1 MKQARYSVWGLLVC
15 AFWACT
21 ERKENIPIRETTD
34 LQAIYS
40 LSSLQIL
47 QKSLE
52 LNPEDT
58 ETLYKLALWHNYHK
72 EYKKAE
78 TYLQEALKIREDWR
92 FYLLEA
98 QVQYALNL
106 PRQSYDTWRK
116 AYRLAPQHLPV
127 LLFGLQWAVEQKDL
141 LKTENLLKE
150 TEKFFP
156 KDPQFFLWKAKW
168 AVEQSDTTHAL
179 QLFEQCLAQDAT
191 FAEAYKH
198 ISFLNNKTRKPE
210 KALFWANKGLA
221 VKPFYDSLLLEKAI
235 AYEQLKKTDSANKYF
250 LKAYQLNRNLYQAS
264 YFLGIERWKSGNYTE
279 ALNFFENT
287 YRLKPNL
294 PKLAYY
300 LANCYEKTQR
310 YPQALEFYEKA
321 IRQEPENSLAAQ
333 DLYFLKQ
340 KLELERQKKIA
351 DSLQKLQFETFK
363 KATET
368 NP

>member
-1 MKQARYSVWGLLVC
+1 
-15 AFWACT
+15 
-21 ERKENIPIRETTD
+21 
-34 LQAIYS
+34 
-40 LSSLQIL
+40 
-47 QKSLE
+47 
-52 LNPEDT
+52 
-58 ETLYKLALWHNYHK
+58 
-72 EYKKAE
+72 
-78 TYLQEALKIREDWR
+78 
-92 FYLLEA
+92 
-98 QVQYALNL
+98 
-106 PRQSYDTWRK
+106 
-116 AYRLAPQHLPV
+116 
-127 LLFGLQWAVEQKDL
+127 
-141 LKTENLLKE
+141 
-150 TEKFFP
+150 
-156 KDPQFFLWKAKW
+156 
-168 AVEQSDTTHAL
+168 
-179 QLFEQCLAQDAT
+179 
-191 FAEAYKH
+191 
-198 ISFLNNKTRKPE
+198 
-210 KALFWANKGLA
+210 
-221 VKPFYDSLLLEKAI
+221 
-235 AYEQLKKTDSANKYF
+235 
-250 LKAYQLNRNLYQAS
+250 LYQAS

>member
-21 ERKENIPIRETTD
+21 ERNENIPIRETTD

-98 QVQYALNL
+98 QIQYALNL
-106 PRQSYDTWRK
+106 PQQSSETWAK

-127 LLFGLQWAVEQKDL
+127 LLFGLQWAVEQKDV
-141 LKTENLLKE
+141 LKAEKRIKE
-150 TEKFFP
+150 IEKFFP
-156 KDPQFFLWKAKW
+156 KETQLFLWKAKW
-168 AVEQSDTTHAL
+168 AIEQNDTTQAF

-191 FAEAYKH
+191 LTEAYKH
-198 ISFLNNKTRKPE
+198 ISFLHNKTRKPE
-210 KALFWANKGLA
+210 KALYWANKGL
-221 VKPFYDSLLLEKAI
+221 VIKPLYDSLLLEKAI
-235 AYEQLKKTDSANKYF
+235 AYEQLKETDSAKKYF

-264 YFLGIERWKSGNYTE
+264 YFLGIETWKAGNYTE
-279 ALNFFENT
+279 AINFFENT
-287 YRLKPNL
+287 YRLKPNF
-294 PKLAYY
+294 PKLSYY
-300 LANCYEKTQR
+300 LANCYEQVQK

-321 IRQEPENSLAAQ
+321 IRQEPENNLAVQA
-333 DLYFLKQ
+333 LYFLRQ
-340 KLELERQKKIA
+340 KLQLERQKKLQ
-351 DSLQKLQFETFK
+351 DSLRNLP
-363 KATET
+363 TEK
-368 NP
+368 